1 MLKIL
6 AHLQQL
12 MDILN
17 QPAEDDTGNVV
28 VKSDENLRQ
37 KLFQFILLAYKEANK
52 DLCFLYFM
60 KVTILLTRKCD
71 VGTLYKTS

>member
-17 QPAEDDTGNVV
+17 QPSEDETGNVV
-28 VKSDENLRQ
+28 VKSDENLR
-37 KLFQFILLAYKEANK
+37 
-52 DLCFLYFM
+52 
-60 KVTILLTRKCD
+60 
-71 VGTLYKTS
+71 